1 MEMDTQKARY
11 YEHKNEIKTNQ
22 KQYNKEFKNK
32 IGKQKRKSWW
42 N

>member
-1 MEMDTQKARY
+1 MENDNNKARY
-11 YEHKNEIKTNQ
+11 YRHKEEIENNQ
-22 KQYNKEFKNK
+22 KTEEKNFKNK